1 MNYRMIFKTLG
12 KILSIEGILLIIPL
26 ILSLIYQ
33 ENIFYAYLISM
44 GLMLLVGLPLA
55 LLKPSNRGMY
65 VRDGFVLVGLCWIG
79 LSLFGALPFFISR
92 EIPSYIDALF
102 ETVSGFTTTGATI
115 LKDVE
120 VMSKSLLFW
129 RSFTHWIG
137 GMGVLVFVL
146 AILPNSE
153 GQNIYLLRAE
163 STGPQVGKLVSK
175 VRFTAR
181 ILYVIYLA
189 MTIIMVVLLLCGGNH
204 LFDSVILSMGT
215 AGTGGFAILNSGLAT
230 YSSYTQIIVTIF
242 MFLFGINFN
251 IYYFIL
257 IGKVKQAFKNEELRW
272 YVGIILMA
280 ATIICLSLYFNAD
293 KVLAGTAN
301 WNVGDYIKHSFF
313 QVVSVITTTGFST
326 TDFNVWPLLP
336 KIVLFVLMFVGGCA
350 GSTGGGVKVS
360 RFVILFKSLKRE
372 VNKLIHPNSV
382 SPINMDGETLD
393 EGVVRGVTGYFALI
407 IVLLFLGF
415 FIVSFNNLDFE
426 SSFTAVVTCIN
437 NVGPGFGGAY
447 SSMADFNIVSK
458 ITLTITMLIGRLEV
472 YPILLLFM
480 PKVWSRK

>member
-1 MNYRMIFKTLG
+1 
-12 KILSIEGILLIIPL
+12 
-26 ILSLIYQ
+26 
-33 ENIFYAYLISM
+33 
-44 GLMLLVGLPLA
+44 
-55 LLKPSNRGMY
+55 
-65 VRDGFVLVGLCWIG
+65 
-79 LSLFGALPFFISR
+79 
-92 EIPSYIDALF
+92 
-102 ETVSGFTTTGATI
+102 
-115 LKDVE
+115 
-120 VMSKSLLFW
+120 
-129 RSFTHWIG
+129 
-137 GMGVLVFVL
+137 
-146 AILPNSE
+146 
-153 GQNIYLLRAE
+153 
-163 STGPQVGKLVSK
+163 
-175 VRFTAR
+175 
-181 ILYVIYLA
+181 
-189 MTIIMVVLLLCGGNH
+189 
-204 LFDSVILSMGT
+204 
-215 AGTGGFAILNSGLAT
+215 
-230 YSSYTQIIVTIF
+230 

-293 KVLAGTAN
+293 KVLAGTAS

-313 QVVSVITTTGFST
+313 QVVSIITTTGFST

-382 SPINMDGETLD
+382 SPINMDGETMD

-437 NVGPGFGGAY
+437 NVGPGLGEEAY